1 MVRIIHQRNFVSL
14 KFDSIIKKIKQFNIF
29 YDYLQKKVCIIIEIY
44 QYCFQY
50 WNFTLKFR
58 KKYEFKFKQKDFKYL

>member
-44 QYCFQY
+44 QYIVS
-50 WNFTLKFR
+50 NIEILKFR

>member
-29 YDYLQKKVCIIIEIY
+29 YDYLQKKVCIIIAIY
-44 QYCFQY
+44 QYIVS
-50 WNFTLKFR
+50 NIEILKFR

>member
-14 KFDSIIKKIKQFNIF
+14 KFNSIIKKIKQFNIF

-44 QYCFQY
+44 QYIVS
-50 WNFTLKFR
+50 NIEILKFR